1 MLAESQKKSTN
12 STSIKT
18 SYSGPYE
25 LHLTGIF
32 IGNMLYMLGSR
43 ILTHSMSKFSVLV
56 KDIFFYNFHE
66 KIYISLVGLHHTALD
81 HIQ

>member
-1 MLAESQKKSTN
+1 MSTN
-12 STSIKT
+12 SNGIKT

-56 KDIFFYNFHE
+56 KDIFFIIFM
-66 KIYISLVGLHHTALD
+66 KRSISHS
-81 HIQ
+81 